1 MSNKKINQK
10 LKCSSK
16 FLERSE
22 KNKMNDT
29 ELKRQEIANTKNDNV
44 ESVTFKKDLNGKIL
58 FHSYSNKIRK
68 ENNNNL
74 NGNNTINYLKNY
86 MNYNNKDLNS
96 ITLKNSLINKSN
108 YYNSFSYIF
117 DKNNNVVEKSNNC
130 IIY

>member
-29 ELKRQEIANTKNDNV
+29 EIKRQEMANTKNDNI
-44 ESVTFKKDLNGKIL
+44 ESIAFKKDLNGKIL

-74 NGNNTINYLKNY
+74 NGNNTINYLKKY
-86 MNYNNKDLNS
+86 MDYNNKDLNS

-108 YYNSFSYIF
+108 NYNSFSYIF
-117 DKNNNVVEKSNNC
+117 DKNNNDVEKSNNC